1 MLLFAEKPCMYPDET
16 IPAIENGSMEINGN
30 RVHKSSSSSGGGDG
44 SSSTAIKDGESS
56 SSVGGG
62 YKPGAVAIYHCL
74 PGFILVPLSA
84 GKRVCRRGV
93 WEGNMPACSE

>member
-1 MLLFAEKPCMYPDET
+1 
-16 IPAIENGSMEINGN
+16 MEINGN
-30 RVHKSSSSSGGGDG
+30 RVHGSGSGDG
-44 SSSTAIKDGESS
+44 DEDEPKAS
-56 SSVGGG
+56 GGG

-93 WEGNMPACSE
+93 WEGNMPACSEFELHLGTVETSKCVYICPFLFTVPIAERVHRI